1 MKSAFD
7 ILNKYKA
14 KMLTS
19 DYEALLAIMT
29 AHFGEAVE
37 ESTEQTAKIASKLY
51 NVSTILQ
58 PSYYA
63 YGNEYAAKQTA
74 GEKQIVID
82 KWIAR
87 GLNPAKLLQIKQV
100 LA

>member
-19 DYEALLAIMT
+19 EYEELLAIMID
-29 AHFGEAVE
+29 HFGEAVE
-37 ESTEQTAKIASKLY
+37 ESTERTSKIHSKLY
-51 NVSTILQ
+51 NISTVLQ
-58 PSYYA
+58 PAYYA
-63 YGNEYAAKQTA
+63 YGNEYAGKKTA

-82 KWIAR
+82 KWEAR
-87 GLNPAKLLQIKQV
+87 GLNPAKMLQIRQA
-100 LA
+100 L